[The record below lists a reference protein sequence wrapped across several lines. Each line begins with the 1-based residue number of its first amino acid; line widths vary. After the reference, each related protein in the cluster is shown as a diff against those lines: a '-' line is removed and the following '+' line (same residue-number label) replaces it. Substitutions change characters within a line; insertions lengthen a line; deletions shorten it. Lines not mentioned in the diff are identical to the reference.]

1 MEFAPGANNPEQKAI
16 EQEVDILVTSDVLS
30 EGQNLQDCNYAINY
44 DLPWNPMKIVQRV
57 GRIDRLTSKHRTVTS
72 AVFFPEKEL
81 EDELGLL
88 VKLTRKIQKA
98 AVTVGIE
105 STILG
110 EKETQEPLMR
120 LIG

>member
-1 MEFAPGANNPEQKAI
+1 MGQTHFILDVENSFCSASNMLTVIISEQKII
-16 EQEVDILVTSDVLS
+16 EKEADILITSDVLS

-88 VKLTRKIQKA
+88 VILNIKIKY
-98 AVTVGIE
+98 
-105 STILG
+105 ILY
-110 EKETQEPLMR
+110 
-120 LIG
+120 